1 MGKETTVAIF
11 VLFLCVVT
19 ATAYDYSGINQEAS
33 KTITNRFGNI
43 VKTPTTSHEHPMQ
56 EAAPTTENNG
66 GTITNR
72 FGNFIVKTPTTSH
85 EHPMHK
91 AAPII
96 PVNNGESSTLQN
108 SDIFV

>member
-11 VLFLCVVT
+11 VIFLCVVT

-33 KTITNRFGNI
+33 KTITNRFSNI
-43 VKTPTTSHEHPMQ
+43 
-56 EAAPTTENNG
+56 
-66 GTITNR
+66 
-72 FGNFIVKTPTTSH
+72 IVKTPTTSH

-96 PVNNGESSTLQN
+96 PKNNDGTTTNRFGNTTSHEHPKHDGAPIIPENNGGSSTLRN

>member
-43 VKTPTTSHEHPMQ
+43 VKTPTTSHEHPM
-56 EAAPTTENNG
+56 
-66 GTITNR
+66 
-72 FGNFIVKTPTTSH
+72 
-85 EHPMHK
+85 HK

>member
-11 VLFLCVVT
+11 VIFLCVVT
-19 ATAYDYSGINQEAS
+19 ATTYDYSGINQEAS

-43 VKTPTTSHEHPMQ
+43 
-56 EAAPTTENNG
+56 
-66 GTITNR
+66 
-72 FGNFIVKTPTTSH
+72 IVKTPTTSH
-85 EHPMHK
+85 EHPMHD

-96 PVNNGESSTLQN
+96 PENNGGSSTLRN